1 MQFLPR
7 PRRPGEREG
16 RTIDRRTFL
25 AGTGAVLLAAPLD
38 VEAQQAGKV
47 YRIGILGNLRSSKPD
62 LWGIFIEGLKDLG
75 WVEGRNIT
83 IEWRISE
90 GEYERIPA
98 LAAELIGRKPD
109 VIVVP
114 ANQNAVAV
122 RQVTQTIP
130 IVMIGVTDPVGSGLV
145 ASLARPGGNI
155 TGLAANVSPE
165 IGGKWME
172 LLKTAVPR
180 MARVAI
186 LWNPGNPAS
195 ALQLKDARTVARSL
209 KVQVQALEARG
220 PDAFES
226 AFTAMTR
233 ERASAILIIGDG
245 MFSLHFERLGH
256 LVVKN
261 RLPTMGPRNI
271 IDSIL
276 MSYGTRSEELWRRA
290 ATYVDKI
297 LKGAKPADL
306 PIEQPTKFELVIN
319 LKTAKTLGLTI
330 PPSLL
335 GRADEVI
342 Q

>member
-1 MQFLPR
+1 V
-7 PRRPGEREG
+7 
-16 RTIDRRTFL
+16 DRRAFL
-25 AGTGAVLLAAPLD
+25 VGSVGLLAAPLAAD
-38 VEAQQAGKV
+38 AQQAGRV
-47 YRIGILGNLRSSKPD
+47 FRIGILGNLRSAKPD
-62 LWGIFIEGLKDLG
+62 LWGIFVEGLKDLG

-83 IEWRISE
+83 IDWQISE
-90 GEYERIPA
+90 GHYERIPA
-98 LAAELIGRKPD
+98 LAVELVRLKPD

-122 RQVTQTIP
+122 QQQTRTIP

-145 ASLARPGGNI
+145 ASFARPGGNI

-172 LLKTAVPR
+172 LLRTAVPR
-180 MARVAI
+180 MSRVAI

-195 ALQLKDARTVARSL
+195 GLQLKDARTVAQSL
-209 KVQVQALEARG
+209 NVRVQTLEARG

-226 AFTAMTR
+226 AFTAMSK
-233 ERASAILIIGDG
+233 ERADGILIIGDG
-245 MFSLHFERLGH
+245 MFSLHWERLGN
-256 LVVKN
+256 LVVKSH
-261 RLPTMGPRNI
+261 LPTIGPRNV

-276 MSYGTRSEELWRRA
+276 MSYGTRSEELWRRG

-306 PIEQPTKFELVIN
+306 PVEQPTKFELVVN
-319 LKTAKTLGLTI
+319 LKIAKALGLTI
-330 PPSLL
+330 PPAVLA
-335 GRADEVI
+335 RADEVI